1 MYLRMYKSNNMVY
14 KIGALNYD
22 ALIRAFLLKRKLNVP
37 ITERIKILD
46 EWIFMILIHKTL
58 N

>member
-1 MYLRMYKSNNMVY
+1 MLLNQIIQNR
-14 KIGALNYD
+14 ALNYV

-37 ITERIKILD
+37 ITERIKIFD
-46 EWIFMILIHKTL
+46 EWIFMMLIHKTL

>member
-1 MYLRMYKSNNMVY
+1 MYVFKNRLQLLYKSNNTVY

-46 EWIFMILIHKTL
+46 E
-58 N
+58 

>member
-46 EWIFMILIHKTL
+46 E
-58 N
+58 